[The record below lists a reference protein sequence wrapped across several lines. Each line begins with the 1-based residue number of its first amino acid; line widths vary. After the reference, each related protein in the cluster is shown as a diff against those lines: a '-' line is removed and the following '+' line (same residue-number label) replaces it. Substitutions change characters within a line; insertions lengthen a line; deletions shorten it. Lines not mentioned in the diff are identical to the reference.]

1 MTLAEKFTR
10 LKTSVG
16 GNREKMHFEDTFG
29 MPKEEQAHITRPGR
43 ANARIL
49 AELEFA
55 LHLSEAENGKYD
67 AALEEALDYLLEKQ
81 QTEGV
86 LTDQACEEAEEILEP
101 IAEEAKSYELILAAH
116 AHIDMNWMWSFN
128 ETVSIVLATFRSIL
142 NIMDQYPEFC
152 FSQSQAS
159 VYKIVEEYDPELM
172 ERIKA
177 RIAEGRWEVTA
188 SAWVETDKNMP
199 SGESL
204 LRHIQYTR
212 EYLSRVWGVK
222 DFDLDFSP
230 DTFGHSANVPEI
242 DQFGGVKYFYHCR
255 GNARRDVLY
264 RYQAP
269 SGKEVLTYREPNW
282 YNGAITPQIGAGF
295 MEIVKKSSGLKT
307 GLVVYGVGDH
317 GGGPTR
323 RDVERALEM
332 QTWKIYP
339 KIRFG
344 TFRDYFHEAEKIRE
358 KLPVVNEELNY
369 FANGCYTTQSRIK
382 RGNRRLE
389 AAFYDAEAMSALAG
403 QKVGFPYAKEKLT
416 KAWEDVLF
424 THFHD
429 ILTGSCVQ
437 DSREH
442 AMGLFQTSM
451 ATANTQITNAMRVIA
466 EKIDTSS
473 IPVDIDAYNSQSE
486 GAGAGYGIENFV
498 GVPSTERGSGRT
510 RIFHLFNSLSHARRE
525 VAELT
530 VWDWTGDLRRLAMR
544 DADGN
549 DIPFQL
555 VDHELQQYWDHK
567 YIRVLV
573 DQEVPA
579 LGYTTVVLYE
589 KGLDSYPVYLQT
601 NEQVSRCYD
610 DVVLENEQTIV
621 TISAE
626 TGRIKSLVD
635 KTTGQELIGEGKEA
649 GLVYQETECK
659 TSSAWNIGRAIK
671 NVPVDRCVELS
682 RAVIGELR
690 SSVTAHFTVENS
702 TAEVTY
708 VLEKD
713 QSLVRVEL
721 KVDWKE
727 IGKDIIPVLTWQTP
741 LSYQTDAFRYDVPAG
756 STVRRGINNDVPG
769 LRYGMAL
776 RMDGSSAI
784 LVSDS
789 KYGYRGQKESL
800 NLTLI
805 NSSVSPD
812 PYPER
817 GIHTITL
824 WVGAA
829 SGDAKEAEDIAT
841 GCNHKIFYQPTNCHH
856 GELPLED
863 SLVSVASH
871 SAVITAVQP
880 TTDGCV
886 LVRGCETS
894 GERSAV
900 KLSFGTEV
908 KEAQAV
914 DLFEETKDNAVET
927 DGSTVTVEVDG
938 NALFAVKVRL

>member
-212 EYLSRVWGVK
+212 EYLSKVWGVK

-358 KLPVVNEELNY
+358 KLPVVAAVSFGFSFWMNQKMVSGRVSYDTAVKLKEKEASMLKRVLYLPEYAKDIRSFGMKQTVLERYRKNTEEKAVLIRKQGGKIGRLTALETIGGSCLLIDFFASLYLAVKTLVWNTMTASGFVAVLNACNQIQFSLESLSAQIAV
-369 FANGCYTTQSRIK
+369 FAENGTLIERFRTVENMEPEIEKKEPGQSAAPFETLQVQDICFQYENNKFGLKNVRFEIKKGEKVAFVGENGSGKTTLVKLLLRLYDCSSGEILYNGMPVEKMNTRTYRSAYSTLFQDFNLYAASVAENVSMNQNPDLEKVRDALICARIPK
-382 RGNRRLE
+382 
-389 AAFYDAEAMSALAG
+389 AADQLDGIISKEFCADGIDFSGGERQRIALARI
-403 QKVGFPYAKEKLT
+403 FYEN
-416 KAWEDVLF
+416 
-424 THFHD
+424 HD
-429 ILTGSCVQ
+429 ILIMDEPTA
-437 DSREH
+437 
-442 AMGLFQTSM
+442 AMDIRFEKEFYDLVFSYLKDKTILMISHRL
-451 ATANTQITNAMRVIA
+451 ASITAC
-466 EKIDTSS
+466 D
-473 IPVDIDAYNSQSE
+473 
-486 GAGAGYGIENFV
+486 
-498 GVPSTERGSGRT
+498 
-510 RIFHLFNSLSHARRE
+510 RIFYMENGSI
-525 VAELT
+525 T
-530 VWDWTGDLRRLAMR
+530 
-544 DADGN
+544 
-549 DIPFQL
+549 
-555 VDHELQQYWDHK
+555 
-567 YIRVLV
+567 
-573 DQEVPA
+573 
-579 LGYTTVVLYE
+579 
-589 KGLDSYPVYLQT
+589 
-601 NEQVSRCYD
+601 EQG
-610 DVVLENEQTIV
+610 TH
-621 TISAE
+621 
-626 TGRIKSLVD
+626 
-635 KTTGQELIGEGKEA
+635 QELMEKQGKYA
-649 GLVYQETECK
+649 KLFLAQ
-659 TSSAWNIGRAIK
+659 
-671 NVPVDRCVELS
+671 
-682 RAVIGELR
+682 
-690 SSVTAHFTVENS
+690 
-702 TAEVTY
+702 
-708 VLEKD
+708 
-713 QSLVRVEL
+713 
-721 KVDWKE
+721 
-727 IGKDIIPVLTWQTP
+727 
-741 LSYQTDAFRYDVPAG
+741 
-756 STVRRGINNDVPG
+756 
-769 LRYGMAL
+769 
-776 RMDGSSAI
+776 
-784 LVSDS
+784 
-789 KYGYRGQKESL
+789 L
-800 NLTLI
+800 N
-805 NSSVSPD
+805 
-812 PYPER
+812 
-817 GIHTITL
+817 
-824 WVGAA
+824 
-829 SGDAKEAEDIAT
+829 
-841 GCNHKIFYQPTNCHH
+841 
-856 GELPLED
+856 
-863 SLVSVASH
+863 
-871 SAVITAVQP
+871 
-880 TTDGCV
+880 
-886 LVRGCETS
+886 
-894 GERSAV
+894 
-900 KLSFGTEV
+900 
-908 KEAQAV
+908 
-914 DLFEETKDNAVET
+914 
-927 DGSTVTVEVDG
+927 
-938 NALFAVKVRL
+938 

>member
-1 MTLAEKFTR
+1 
-10 LKTSVG
+10 
-16 GNREKMHFEDTFG
+16 

-212 EYLSRVWGVK
+212 EYLSKVWGVK

-486 GAGAGYGIENFV
+486 GAGVGYGIENFV

-601 NEQVSRCYD
+601 NEQVTRCYD

-671 NVPVDRCVELS
+671 NVPVDRCVELG

-713 QSLVRVEL
+713 QPLVRVEL

-727 IGKDIIPVLTWQTP
+727 IWQRHHSGSGPGRRLCPIRPMPSVMTCP
-741 LSYQTDAFRYDVPAG
+741 QG
-756 STVRRGINNDVPG
+756 STVRRGINDWFPDCAT
-769 LRYGMAL
+769 GMAL

-805 NSSVSPD
+805 NSSASRRSVSGTRHPHH
-812 PYPER
+812 YPLGWRSER
-817 GIHTITL
+817 RCEG
-824 WVGAA
+824 
-829 SGDAKEAEDIAT
+829 SGRYR
-841 GCNHKIFYQPTNCHH
+841 NRLQP
-856 GELPLED
+856 
-863 SLVSVASH
+863 
-871 SAVITAVQP
+871 
-880 TTDGCV
+880 
-886 LVRGCETS
+886 
-894 GERSAV
+894 
-900 KLSFGTEV
+900 
-908 KEAQAV
+908 
-914 DLFEETKDNAVET
+914 
-927 DGSTVTVEVDG
+927 
-938 NALFAVKVRL
+938 

>member
-212 EYLSRVWGVK
+212 EYLSKVWGVK

-369 FANGCYTTQSRIK
+369 FANDERTGWTEGWLPVCEGKADQGMGGCIIYPFPRHPDRLLRTGFQRACNGTVPNLYGNCQHPDHK
-382 RGNRRLE
+382 RNARDRRKDR
-389 AAFYDAEAMSALAG
+389 Y
-403 QKVGFPYAKEKLT
+403 
-416 KAWEDVLF
+416 
-424 THFHD
+424 
-429 ILTGSCVQ
+429 IL
-437 DSREH
+437 D
-442 AMGLFQTSM
+442 
-451 ATANTQITNAMRVIA
+451 
-466 EKIDTSS
+466 
-473 IPVDIDAYNSQSE
+473 
-486 GAGAGYGIENFV
+486 
-498 GVPSTERGSGRT
+498 SGRY
-510 RIFHLFNSLSHARRE
+510 RCI
-525 VAELT
+525 
-530 VWDWTGDLRRLAMR
+530 
-544 DADGN
+544 
-549 DIPFQL
+549 
-555 VDHELQQYWDHK
+555 QQ
-567 YIRVLV
+567 
-573 DQEVPA
+573 
-579 LGYTTVVLYE
+579 
-589 KGLDSYPVYLQT
+589 PV
-601 NEQVSRCYD
+601 
-610 DVVLENEQTIV
+610 
-621 TISAE
+621 
-626 TGRIKSLVD
+626 
-635 KTTGQELIGEGKEA
+635 
-649 GLVYQETECK
+649 
-659 TSSAWNIGRAIK
+659 
-671 NVPVDRCVELS
+671 
-682 RAVIGELR
+682 
-690 SSVTAHFTVENS
+690 
-702 TAEVTY
+702 
-708 VLEKD
+708 
-713 QSLVRVEL
+713 
-721 KVDWKE
+721 
-727 IGKDIIPVLTWQTP
+727 
-741 LSYQTDAFRYDVPAG
+741 
-756 STVRRGINNDVPG
+756 
-769 LRYGMAL
+769 
-776 RMDGSSAI
+776 
-784 LVSDS
+784 
-789 KYGYRGQKESL
+789 
-800 NLTLI
+800 
-805 NSSVSPD
+805 
-812 PYPER
+812 
-817 GIHTITL
+817 
-824 WVGAA
+824 
-829 SGDAKEAEDIAT
+829 
-841 GCNHKIFYQPTNCHH
+841 
-856 GELPLED
+856 
-863 SLVSVASH
+863 
-871 SAVITAVQP
+871 
-880 TTDGCV
+880 
-886 LVRGCETS
+886 
-894 GERSAV
+894 
-900 KLSFGTEV
+900 
-908 KEAQAV
+908 
-914 DLFEETKDNAVET
+914 
-927 DGSTVTVEVDG
+927 
-938 NALFAVKVRL
+938 